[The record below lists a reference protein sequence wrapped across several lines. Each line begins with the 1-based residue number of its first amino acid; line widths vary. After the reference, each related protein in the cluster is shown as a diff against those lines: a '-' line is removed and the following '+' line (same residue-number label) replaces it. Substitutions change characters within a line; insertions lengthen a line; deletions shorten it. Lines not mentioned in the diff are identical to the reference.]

1 MKNFLSG
8 FEKKA
13 AESNYMKDFAGGVD
27 PTGIY
32 TFNSAKR
39 NALAE
44 SKKHRQHKAVATAG
58 GVAGGIAVTT
68 PIVSGT
74 MGAISK
80 GMSTPGG
87 IRARLGTA
95 GQGFISGAQ
104 KPFKDVYHGLK
115 GG

>member
-39 NALAE
+39 NTLAG

-58 GVAGGIAVTT
+58 GVAGG
-68 PIVSGT
+68 
-74 MGAISK
+74 
-80 GMSTPGG
+80 
-87 IRARLGTA
+87 
-95 GQGFISGAQ
+95 
-104 KPFKDVYHGLK
+104 
-115 GG
+115 